1 MDYKHLLD
9 TQLQQLYTAS
19 ERIVLYNMLLEHLQ
33 ARTVS
38 TNASLSPSQQQ
49 YFLQYVQALAQG
61 KPIQYVL
68 GEADFY
74 RLKFSVN
81 PSVLIPR
88 PETEELVHL
97 IIQNHRKKNINII
110 DIGTGSGCI
119 AISLKANLPEARVYA
134 MDIDENALKTAQSN
148 AITNNVEVNF
158 IADDALNLKPAD
170 YPFFDV
176 IVSNPPYIAQSE
188 KTQMQA
194 QVTQHEPHLALFVS
208 DEDSL
213 IFYDRIADFAL
224 EKLSANG
231 LLYFEINQNLAQET
245 KTLLESKGFEVSL
258 LKDLNDNFRMIQ
270 AVRSE
275 KK

>member
-19 ERIVLYNMLLEHLQ
+19 ERMVLYNMLLEHLQ

-97 IIQNHRKKNINII
+97 IIQNHRKK
-110 DIGTGSGCI
+110 
-119 AISLKANLPEARVYA
+119 K
-134 MDIDENALKTAQSN
+134 
-148 AITNNVEVNF
+148 
-158 IADDALNLKPAD
+158 
-170 YPFFDV
+170 
-176 IVSNPPYIAQSE
+176 
-188 KTQMQA
+188 
-194 QVTQHEPHLALFVS
+194 H
-208 DEDSL
+208 
-213 IFYDRIADFAL
+213 
-224 EKLSANG
+224 
-231 LLYFEINQNLAQET
+231 
-245 KTLLESKGFEVSL
+245 
-258 LKDLNDNFRMIQ
+258 
-270 AVRSE
+270 
-275 KK
+275 